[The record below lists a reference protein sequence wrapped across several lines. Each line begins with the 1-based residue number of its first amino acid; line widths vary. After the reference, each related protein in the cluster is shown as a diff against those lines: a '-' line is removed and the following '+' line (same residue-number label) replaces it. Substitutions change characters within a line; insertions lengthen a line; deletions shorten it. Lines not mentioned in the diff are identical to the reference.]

1 MVDDG
6 LGRRVNRWHG
16 ARLDDIWNKRE
27 AERLY
32 VVLDPAG
39 SSAILAGVLKLGPLR
54 ARCLFEGNAQREQ
67 WSVAPYLLEL
77 DPDVIRWLVGEV
89 WREPWGIV
97 ISTRAPMDEV
107 YEHLGSLLFV
117 EDEAGNPLFFRYY
130 DPRVLEPFI
139 ESCTDQELRELT
151 GPLEALGVKC
161 ERAAHLRMLRL
172 VPR

>member
-6 LGRRVNRWHG
+6 LGGRELRWREAH
-16 ARLDDIWNKRE
+16 LDAIWNERE
-27 AERLY
+27 AERFY

-77 DPDVIRWLVGEV
+77 DPDVIRWLAGEI
-89 WREPWGIV
+89 WQEPWGIV
-97 ISTRAPMDEV
+97 VSTQAPMDDV

-130 DPRVLEPFI
+130 DPRVLKPFVEI
-139 ESCTDQELRELT
+139 CTDQELRELM

-161 ERAAHLRMLRL
+161 ERAARLRVCRL
-172 VPR
+172 APR